1 MISNLWGKENEIEG
15 REENWGV
22 TARGN
27 WEWFLEAQNPKAES
41 ASRRGGGEF
50 TEGLQRPLVE
60 EYEER
65 TGCG

>member
-1 MISNLWGKENEIEG
+1 M
-15 REENWGV
+15 